1 MHATRTAPAR
11 LRAPAIAEGY
21 RRTPRA
27 RVNRLTRASAAP
39 FYTPATDYVAQ
50 KKMLEVGVRT
60 PPLGLG
66 LAALGRPGYINIGH
80 DADIKGK
87 SVDEMRAHAHET
99 LDAAWAMGVRY
110 FDCARSYGA
119 SEEFLSS
126 WLQSRN
132 IPNDK
137 CVVGSKCL
145 QVVSLVL
152 KKLLLDALREH
163 VLGNGGDDVL
173 RVVLLGVDPPHSLV
187 ERQCVATGQL
197 IDLHHRL
204 AHGGRVLLDHLNA
217 HRIVENSARHLAVTT
232 HRTEHGTRAERM
244 GTKERASREACE
256 HCLEEKDEE
265 RRVLTVCV
273 APC

>member
-21 RRTPRA
+21 RRTSRA

-132 IPNDK
+132 IPHDK
-137 CVVGSKCL
+137 IVVGSKWGYTYTADWRVDTDGDCL
-145 QVVSLVL
+145 LYTSPSPRDQRGS
-152 KKLLLDALREH
+152 RM
-163 VLGNGGDDVL
+163 
-173 RVVLLGVDPPHSLV
+173 PS
-187 ERQCVATGQL
+187 
-197 IDLHHRL
+197 
-204 AHGGRVLLDHLNA
+204 
-217 HRIVENSARHLAVTT
+217 SA
-232 HRTEHGTRAERM
+232 
-244 GTKERASREACE
+244 
-256 HCLEEKDEE
+256 
-265 RRVLTVCV
+265 
-273 APC
+273 